1 MPTMLSKYHQPLSHL
16 DQKFDAHGNV
26 LRFPGNKLICHVPLF
41 TPLSDALTAVR
52 DQIKAGPYAE
62 AFAMLPPESYHM
74 TVFEGVTDDERTRE
88 RWPAELPLNVTL
100 AECTRHI
107 ASKLQVFDLGCEL
120 PLRMKL
126 AEPDQQMMIGAMSLV
141 PANAQEAHKL
151 RDLRDRLA
159 ERLGFR
165 APWHDNYT
173 FHMTHAYLIKSM
185 SLDTVKQAL
194 AFHSKLYTELVSPV
208 GIITLGAPEF
218 CTFIDMQAFDNL
230 FFLRHQGR
238 SA

>member
-1 MPTMLSKYHQPLSHL
+1 MLSKYHQPLTHL

-26 LRFPGNKLICHVPLF
+26 LRYAGNTLICHVPLF

-52 DQIKAGPYAE
+52 DRIKAGPHAD
-62 AFAMLPPESYHM
+62 ALAMLPPESYHM
-74 TVFEGVTDDERTRE
+74 TVFEGVNDLNRTRE

-100 AECTRHI
+100 AECTRHM
-107 ASKLQVFDLGCEL
+107 ANKLRAFDLGCEL

-126 AEPDQQMMIGAMSLV
+126 AEPDEQLMIGAMSLA
-141 PANAQEAHKL
+141 PADAGEASKL

-159 ERLGFR
+159 AHLGFR
-165 APWHDNYT
+165 TPWHDSYT
-173 FHMTHAYLIKSM
+173 FHMTHSYLIKSM
-185 SLDTVKQAL
+185 SLESVKQAL
-194 AFHSKLYTELVSPV
+194 AFHSELYQELVSPT

-230 FFLRHQGR
+230 FFLRRQDR
-238 SA
+238 NA

>member
-1 MPTMLSKYHQPLSHL
+1 MLSKYHQPLSHL

-26 LRFPGNKLICHVPLF
+26 LHFPGNTLICHVPLF

-52 DQIKAGPYAE
+52 DQIKAGPYTE
-62 AFAMLPPESYHM
+62 AFATLPPESYHM
-74 TVFEGVTDDERTRE
+74 TVFEGVTDYERTRD
-88 RWPAELPLNVTL
+88 RWPAELPLNATL
-100 AECTRHI
+100 ADCTRHL
-107 ASKLQVFDLGCEL
+107 ATKLRTFDLGCEL

-126 AEPDQQMMIGAMSLV
+126 APPDQQLMIGAMSLL
-141 PANAQEAHKL
+141 PANAEEARKL
-151 RDLRDRLA
+151 HDLRDRLA
-159 ERLGFR
+159 AYLGFR
-165 APWHDNYT
+165 APWHDSYT

-194 AFHSKLYTELVSPV
+194 AFHSRLYTELVSPA

-230 FFLRHQGR
+230 LMLRRQEHT
-238 SA
+238 A

>member
-1 MPTMLSKYHQPLSHL
+1 MLSPYHQPLSHL

-26 LRFPGNKLICHVPLF
+26 LRFPGNTLICHVPLF
-41 TPLSDALTAVR
+41 TPLSNALTAVR
-52 DQIKAGPYAE
+52 DEIKASSYAE
-62 AFAMLPPESYHM
+62 ALAMLPPESYHM
-74 TVFEGVTDDERTRE
+74 TVFEGVTDDERARD

-107 ASKLQVFDLGCEL
+107 ANKLQAFDLGCDL

-126 AEPDQQMMIGAMSLV
+126 AGPRRQMMIGAMSLV
-141 PANAQEAHKL
+141 PANDEEAYKL

-159 ERLGFR
+159 AYLGFR
-165 APWHDNYT
+165 APWHDSYT
-173 FHMTHAYLIKSM
+173 FHITHSYLIKPM

-194 AFHSKLYTELVSPV
+194 AFHSRLYTELVSPV

-218 CTFIDMQAFDNL
+218 CTFINMQAFDNL
-230 FFLRHQGR
+230 FRLRRQGR
-238 SA
+238 SL